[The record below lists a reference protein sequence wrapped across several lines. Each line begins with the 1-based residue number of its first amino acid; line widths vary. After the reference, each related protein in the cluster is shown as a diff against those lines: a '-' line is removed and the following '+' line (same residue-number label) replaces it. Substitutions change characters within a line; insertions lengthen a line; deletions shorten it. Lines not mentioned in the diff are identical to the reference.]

1 MPGRPAKTHDK
12 TQDDRTRRAYGI
24 MADIRAALH
33 RRLADYVL
41 SNESRIRAE
50 TMGEESYSF
59 CLQQMDELFLNK
71 LNVVERTVAELGRSD
86 SREGQPMAT
95 TYEAVEL
102 VARREDLPQKVAD
115 ALADHG
121 ESDFLELCPLR
132 VDEKQ
137 AEVLLVLAREETGVP
152 MPESEDEAD
161 DSAAGDSGLRGLDES
176 DRNDGT

>member
-1 MPGRPAKTHDK
+1 MAEI
-12 TQDDRTRRAYGI
+12 RTS
-24 MADIRAALH
+24 LH

-41 SNESRIRAE
+41 NNESRIRAE

-59 CLQQMDELFLNK
+59 CLQQMDEMFLNK
-71 LNVVERTVAELGRSD
+71 LTVVERTVAELGRSE
-86 SREGQPMAT
+86 SREGQPTAT

-121 ESDFLELCPLR
+121 DSDFLELCPLR
-132 VDEKQ
+132 VDDKQ

-152 MPESEDEAD
+152 MPGTPSDPD
-161 DSAAGDSGLRGLDES
+161 GRDGLDGSEGT
-176 DRNDGT
+176 DCLGGMGDPEGEDGT